1 MIVVRE
7 NHGVYQRTLTH
18 GGKDDCTVGLQFNK
32 TFVCSEAADSKLV
45 KLETSRTAL
54 SAQRK

>member
-18 GGKDDCTVGLQFNK
+18 GGRMIAQ
-32 TFVCSEAADSKLV
+32 LV
-45 KLETSRTAL
+45 SSLTRLDLIEEKYVILCM
-54 SAQRK
+54 